1 MASKADTW
9 MPLYIAD
16 YLRKTMHLN
25 RDQHGG
31 YLLLLMACW
40 DRGGRLPN
48 DAGQLAGIVRASP
61 AEWKK
66 LAPVLLPFFEIE
78 GEFLIQRRV
87 IEEHEKAAR
96 LSEARRT
103 AGKQGGRPRKQNE
116 SEKKPIGLQSG
127 LQNGSQTETHAGV
140 RSSPSQPV
148 EPIGSD
154 TGREDSK
161 KSSLSGGRP
170 PRPSRRSPEV
180 GLPEG
185 FPDAQALA
193 DALAWIAEAGV
204 TLDAAAHAKRFRN
217 HAETKDRRERNWPAA
232 WRSWIDIEIEKA
244 PKAPA
249 SASPPSLVEPFP
261 GPPELRSAVVAERGE
276 DWTRA
281 HLDRCGWR
289 DLPDK
294 AITSPNRFLLDTLK
308 RDVGH
313 ILADHGVG
321 FHTTERSA
329 A

>member
-78 GEFLIQRRV
+78 GEFLVQRRV

-103 AGKQGGRPRKQNE
+103 AGKQGGRPRKQIE
-116 SEKKPIGLQSG
+116 SEEKPIG
-127 LQNGSQTETHAGV
+127 LQNGSQNETHAGV

-161 KSSLSGGRP
+161 KSSLSGGTP

-180 GLPEG
+180 PIPEG
-185 FPDAQALA
+185 YPDVEAV
-193 DALAWIAEAGV
+193 AEAEGWISTAGV
-204 TLDAAAHAKRFRN
+204 ALDAASHAKRFRN

-232 WRSWIDIEIEKA
+232 WRAWIDIEIEKA
-244 PKAPA
+244 PEAPPKSAPA
-249 SASPPSLVEPFP
+249 AKVEPFP
-261 GPPELRSAVVAERGE
+261 GPPEVRAAVVAEQGE

-281 HLDRCGWR
+281 YLDRCGWR

-294 AITSPNRFLLDTLK
+294 AITSPNAYLLDSLK
-308 RDVGH
+308 RDCGH
-313 ILADHGVG
+313 IFAEMEIG